1 MNAYRQSVIE
11 DSQDATTILLAMALG
26 LAGMICWLF

>member
-11 DSQDATTILLAMALG
+11 DSQDATTILVAMAVGFAG
-26 LAGMICWLF
+26 LLCWLY